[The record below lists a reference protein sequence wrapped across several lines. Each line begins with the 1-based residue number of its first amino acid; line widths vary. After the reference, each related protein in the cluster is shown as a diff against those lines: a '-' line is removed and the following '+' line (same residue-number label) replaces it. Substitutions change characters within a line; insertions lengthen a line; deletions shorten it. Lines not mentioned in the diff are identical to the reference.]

1 MMYPVFWPV
10 FASAIASQALASW
23 LADCARNL
31 EAGDQA
37 DGMTQGWTTSNKIAL
52 ELETMR
58 FRDFSTGSLGTPV
71 IICAPFALHAATI
84 ADFSSD
90 HSIVERLQAMGA
102 ARVHVTDWRSATSDM
117 RFLSIDSYLSD
128 LNVAVDSFDGPVDLV
143 GLCQGGWLAA
153 LYSARFPRKVR
164 RLVLAG
170 APIDIEAGKSKLS
183 DLTSSLSVS
192 LLQGAVDASRGL
204 VPGDRILQFWSMPS
218 DPVLRRI
225 LQLKD
230 ESGRVD
236 LPRRFRAWL
245 NQTVTLPGSYY
256 LQAVQWLF
264 KENRIARGEFVALG
278 QKISLRSI
286 CIPLFLLAGEDDQL
300 VDPQQLLAIKH
311 LVGTPP
317 DHVTTSM
324 ETVDHLTLFVGRCVL
339 ERTWA
344 RIGRWLAAS
353 GDSLVD
359 VSQQPAARV
368 S

>member
-1 MMYPVFWPV
+1 MYPVFWPV
-10 FASAIASQALASW
+10 FASAIASQTLASW
-23 LADCARNL
+23 IADCARNL

-37 DGMTQGWTTSNKIAL
+37 DGMPQGWTTSNEIAL
-52 ELETMR
+52 ELQTMR
-58 FRDFSTGSLGTPV
+58 FRDFSTGSVGTPV

-84 ADFSSD
+84 ADFNAN

-102 ARVHVTDWRSATSDM
+102 ARIHVTDWRSATSDM

-128 LNVAVDSFDGPVDLV
+128 LNVAVDSFEGPVDLV

-183 DLTSSLSVS
+183 ELTSSLSVS
-192 LLQGAVDASRGL
+192 LLQGAIDASRGL
-204 VPGDRILQFWSMPS
+204 VPGARIMQFWRVPS
-218 DPVLRRI
+218 DLVLRRI
-225 LQLKD
+225 LQLTD
-230 ESGRVD
+230 QSGRAD
-236 LPRRFRAWL
+236 LPQRFSSWL
-245 NQTVTLPGSYY
+245 SQTVTLPGSYY

-278 QKISLRSI
+278 QKVSLRSI
-286 CIPLFLLAGEDDQL
+286 RIPLFLLVGADDEL
-300 VDPQQLLAIKH
+300 VDPRQLLAIKH

-317 DHVTTSM
+317 DHVMTST
-324 ETVDHLTLFVGRCVL
+324 EPVDHLTLFVGRCVL
-339 ERTWA
+339 EHTWT
-344 RIGRWLAAS
+344 RIGRWLA
-353 GDSLVD
+353 DSDATLID
-359 VSQQPAARV
+359 VGQQPTARV